1 MTRSVRTLGIDTA
14 TWAASAG
21 VVVDGNTLCERSRL
35 VSGSHA
41 SALLP
46 LLEETL
52 SAARIRLSDLDL
64 LAISL
69 GPGSFTGLR
78 IGLSVV
84 KGLSL
89 ATGLP
94 VVGVP
99 TLEALA
105 VAAGP
110 RDGLVCPVLDACKG
124 EVYAAVFRWDGP
136 VLQGVVAPMAV
147 APDRLA
153 QRVGGICTLVG
164 AGVEAYAPLWS
175 LHFGARGML
184 IEGKSLAPSGA
195 VIAALGARRFAA
207 CGADDLDRLEPSYVR
222 RSEAEIHRDARA
234 NRGRSGGCGKIDRVG
249 VVR

>member
-1 MTRSVRTLGIDTA
+1 MRALGIDTA
-14 TWAASAG
+14 TWTASAG
-21 VVVDGNTLCERSRL
+21 IVADGTILSERSHL

-52 SAARIRLSDLDL
+52 SAARLKLIDLDL

-89 ATGLP
+89 ASGLP
-94 VVGVP
+94 VIGVP

-110 RDGLVCPVLDACKG
+110 RDGLVCPVLDARKG
-124 EVYAAVFRWDGP
+124 EVYAAVFRWNGLVP
-136 VLQGVVAPMAV
+136 KGVVAPMAV

-153 QRVGGICTLVG
+153 ERVSGICTLIG
-164 AGVEAYAPLWS
+164 AGVETYAPLWR
-175 LHFGARGML
+175 LHFGQRATL
-184 IEGKSLAPSGA
+184 IEGKSVAPSGA

-207 CGADDLDRLEPSYVR
+207 SGADDLDRLEPSYVR

-234 NRGRSGGCGKIDRVG
+234 NIGASSGCGKIDRVE
-249 VVR
+249 VVS